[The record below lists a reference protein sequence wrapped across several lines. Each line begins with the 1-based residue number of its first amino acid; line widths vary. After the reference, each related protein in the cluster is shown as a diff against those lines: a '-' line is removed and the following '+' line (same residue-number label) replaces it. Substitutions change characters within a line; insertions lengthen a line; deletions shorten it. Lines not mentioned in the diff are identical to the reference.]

1 MKLFLIILILTMILS
16 ASVATGS
23 EDRIT
28 PLKLIRALPVEGPE
42 NNQPSGLT
50 LLDDILFAVSDKHDD
65 TIFRISLTDT
75 NAVFVPHLKFE
86 IPESVP
92 GKRLDFEGITCDAE
106 GSFYLVSETAFRI
119 LRVSA
124 DGVGVSWIT
133 HSLRAVGE
141 QEGLFQTRG
150 AYLEGIALLGPDT
163 FLVCAERQPRG
174 LIEVDRS
181 VEPFGVRVFN
191 YDDTSLNLPDGRG
204 ADFSDLFRENGDL
217 YVLQRNSDAV
227 CKLVYG
233 GPISEEKEVWSF
245 GHIVNREDLRYSNM
259 KYGLAEGLCM
269 DAERVYLILDNNGDC
284 RASDPDDTRPL
295 LLIMERP

>member
-1 MKLFLIILILTMILS
+1 MKPWIVILILTTALS
-16 ASVATGS
+16 GSAVFS
-23 EDRIT
+23 EDCIT
-28 PLKLIRALPVEGPE
+28 PLKLIHALPVEGPE

-50 LLDDILFAVSDKHDD
+50 LFRDTLFAVSDKHDD
-65 TIFRISLTDT
+65 TIFRVALTDSI
-75 NAVFVPHLKFE
+75 AVFVPHVTFE

-106 GSFYLVSETAFRI
+106 GNFYLVSETAFRI
-119 LRVSA
+119 LRLSA
-124 DGVGVSWIT
+124 DGVEVSWIT
-133 HSLRAVGE
+133 PSLRAVGE
-141 QEGLFQTRG
+141 QEGLFQARG

-163 FLVCAERQPRG
+163 LLVCAERQPRG

-191 YDDTSLNLPDGRG
+191 YDDTSLNLPDGRST
-204 ADFSDLFRENGDL
+204 DFSDLFREDGDL

-233 GPISEEKEVWSF
+233 GPILEEKEVWSF
-245 GHIVNREDLRYSNM
+245 AHIVNREDLRYSNM

-284 RASDPDDTRPL
+284 RASDPDDRRPL